1 MLIGFALPILAAVGI
16 VVLHEAHTSRLQA
29 RELARYAATL
39 DYEVRQGPS
48 EAILFPADGPFDRR
62 LGYQLLPSF
71 MQRLYDRDYAITRQ
85 AHFSPALMRYAEHR
99 LFPPYAEKAQAGLDI
114 ADCRG
119 VPIYDFRYPQRR
131 YANFASLPPLVVQ
144 SLLFIENRDLL
155 DHERPYL
162 NPAVDWGRFTQAA
175 LSQVGKMLGF
185 SAHSFGGSTLATQ
198 IEKYRHSAEGRT
210 GSIGDKLRQML
221 SASVRSY
228 REGPANFAARQDIV
242 LTYLNSVPLSAAPGY
257 GEVTGLAD
265 GLWVWYGA
273 DYRQVGEALDGKA
286 GLAAQGL
293 ALRQVLAL
301 MIAHRRPSFYLA
313 PRGRDE
319 LDRMTDSHLRVLTQ
333 AGVIEAPLR
342 DAALAQKLAF
352 RDPRSQPTVQPLP
365 TNKGVTLAR
374 TRLAGMLG
382 VPLYDLDRLDLRAN
396 TTLQHELQ
404 ESVTAYLQK
413 LADPDYAAQLGLIGE
428 RLLTPTST
436 RSVRYSFTLFE
447 RTPSGNQVRVQTDN
461 TDQPFD
467 INEGSKLE
475 LGSTAKLRVLASYL
489 ETVAQI
495 HRDYGGMSVAE
506 LRKVEVEP
514 LDFILRWGIDY
525 LVASRD
531 RDLSAMLQAAMER
544 RYSASPY
551 ESFFTG
557 GGLHTFNNFRK
568 EDNGRRPMLLEALRE
583 SINLPFVRL
592 LRDLIRH
599 DIYQNA
605 GSKVQLL
612 ADDKDP
618 RRADYLDRFVDK
630 ESQVY
635 LRRFWV
641 KYRDKDANQRLETF
655 LDGLRPWPVRL
666 AAIHRYLQPQAD
678 LASFSAFLRERL
690 PRGSLTDKRAAELY
704 ERYGPGKFNLNDQG
718 YVARVHPLEL
728 WLLGYLQKQP
738 QATFGEAVAASGA
751 ERKEVYGWLFKS
763 RHKNARDKRI
773 RILLEVEAFLD
784 LHQQWKKLGYPF
796 DHLVPSYAT
805 ALGSS
810 GDRPAALAE
819 LDGDHRQ
826 RWRAHADPAP
836 GAPRLRPGYALR
848 DALRPGSHPRPA
860 GDDLGGRHD
869 PAQRAV
875 PGGRRRHRAAPARH
889 LQPSGRRA
897 TGDGRQDRHRRQPP
911 ADLQRRR
918 PRAQFEGTEP
928 HRHFRLLHRPA
939 ALRYPHRLRRRQR
952 VEPVQVHLGPASA
965 GTQGHGTAPQGL
977 PRPTHRHPLPGT
989 VVAAT
994 DRPPVAVQRTG
1005 QYQAGRSSSRSPWM
1019 RVSPKSFSSPSEWH
1033 SGCSSSVA
1041 TSRAACDTTSTWECC
1056 AAWPTRRPRAGSRSG
1071 CRLVSGSLSTSSAG
1085 GRGDNRAAIHSR

>member
-1 MLIGFALPILAAVGI
+1 M
-16 VVLHEAHTSRLQA
+16 
-29 RELARYAATL
+29 
-39 DYEVRQGPS
+39 
-48 EAILFPADGPFDRR
+48 
-62 LGYQLLPSF
+62 
-71 MQRLYDRDYAITRQ
+71 
-85 AHFSPALMRYAEHR
+85 
-99 LFPPYAEKAQAGLDI
+99 
-114 ADCRG
+114 
-119 VPIYDFRYPQRR
+119 
-131 YANFASLPPLVVQ
+131 
-144 SLLFIENRDLL
+144 
-155 DHERPYL
+155 
-162 NPAVDWGRFTQAA
+162 
-175 LSQVGKMLGF
+175 
-185 SAHSFGGSTLATQ
+185 
-198 IEKYRHSAEGRT
+198 
-210 GSIGDKLRQML
+210 
-221 SASVRSY
+221 
-228 REGPANFAARQDIV
+228 
-242 LTYLNSVPLSAAPGY
+242 
-257 GEVTGLAD
+257 
-265 GLWVWYGA
+265 
-273 DYRQVGEALDGKA
+273 
-286 GLAAQGL
+286 
-293 ALRQVLAL
+293 
-301 MIAHRRPSFYLA
+301 
-313 PRGRDE
+313 
-319 LDRMTDSHLRVLTQ
+319 
-333 AGVIEAPLR
+333 
-342 DAALAQKLAF
+342 
-352 RDPRSQPTVQPLP
+352 
-365 TNKGVTLAR
+365 
-374 TRLAGMLG
+374 
-382 VPLYDLDRLDLRAN
+382 
-396 TTLQHELQ
+396 
-404 ESVTAYLQK
+404 
-413 LADPDYAAQLGLIGE
+413 
-428 RLLTPTST
+428 
-436 RSVRYSFTLFE
+436 
-447 RTPSGNQVRVQTDN
+447 
-461 TDQPFD
+461 
-467 INEGSKLE
+467 
-475 LGSTAKLRVLASYL
+475 
-489 ETVAQI
+489 
-495 HRDYGGMSVAE
+495 
-506 LRKVEVEP
+506 
-514 LDFILRWGIDY
+514 
-525 LVASRD
+525 
-531 RDLSAMLQAAMER
+531 
-544 RYSASPY
+544 
-551 ESFFTG
+551 
-557 GGLHTFNNFRK
+557 
-568 EDNGRRPMLLEALRE
+568 
-583 SINLPFVRL
+583 
-592 LRDLIRH
+592 
-599 DIYQNA
+599 
-605 GSKVQLL
+605 L

-819 LDGDHRQ
+819 LMGIIVNDGVRMPTLRLEHLDFALGTPYETRFAPEATLGQ
-826 RWRAHADPAP
+826 RVMTSEVATTLRNALSQVVDAGTARRLQGTFSRPD
-836 GAPRLRPGYALR
+836 GAPLVM
-848 DALRPGSHPRPA
+848 
-860 GDDLGGRHD
+860 GGKT
-869 PAQRAV
+869 
-875 PGGRRRHRAAPARH
+875 G
-889 LQPSGRRA
+889 
-897 TGDGRQDRHRRQPP
+897 TGDNRLQTFSAGGHVRSSKALNRTATFVFYIGPRR
-911 ADLQRRR
+911 
-918 PRAQFEGTEP
+918 
-928 HRHFRLLHRPA
+928 
-939 ALRYPHRLRRRQR
+939 RYPHRLRRRQR

>member
-1 MLIGFALPILAAVGI
+1 
-16 VVLHEAHTSRLQA
+16 
-29 RELARYAATL
+29 
-39 DYEVRQGPS
+39 
-48 EAILFPADGPFDRR
+48 
-62 LGYQLLPSF
+62 
-71 MQRLYDRDYAITRQ
+71 
-85 AHFSPALMRYAEHR
+85 
-99 LFPPYAEKAQAGLDI
+99 
-114 ADCRG
+114 
-119 VPIYDFRYPQRR
+119 
-131 YANFASLPPLVVQ
+131 
-144 SLLFIENRDLL
+144 
-155 DHERPYL
+155 
-162 NPAVDWGRFTQAA
+162 
-175 LSQVGKMLGF
+175 
-185 SAHSFGGSTLATQ
+185 
-198 IEKYRHSAEGRT
+198 
-210 GSIGDKLRQML
+210 
-221 SASVRSY
+221 
-228 REGPANFAARQDIV
+228 
-242 LTYLNSVPLSAAPGY
+242 
-257 GEVTGLAD
+257 
-265 GLWVWYGA
+265 
-273 DYRQVGEALDGKA
+273 
-286 GLAAQGL
+286 
-293 ALRQVLAL
+293 

-690 PRGSLTDKRAAELY
+690 PCGSLTDKRAAELY

-784 LHQQWKKLGYPF
+784 LHQQETRLSLRSPG
-796 DHLVPSYAT
+796 
-805 ALGSS
+805 ALLRH
-810 GDRPAALAE
+810 RPGQLRRPPGGAGRT
-819 LDGDHRQ
+819 DGDHRQ

-1041 TSRAACDTTSTWECC
+1041 TSRAACDTTSTWS
-1056 AAWPTRRPRAGSRSG
+1056 AARPGRPGARGPAAGRD
-1071 CRLVSGSLSTSSAG
+1071 AG
-1085 GRGDNRAAIHSR
+1085 WFPVR

>member
-1 MLIGFALPILAAVGI
+1 
-16 VVLHEAHTSRLQA
+16 
-29 RELARYAATL
+29 
-39 DYEVRQGPS
+39 
-48 EAILFPADGPFDRR
+48 
-62 LGYQLLPSF
+62 
-71 MQRLYDRDYAITRQ
+71 
-85 AHFSPALMRYAEHR
+85 
-99 LFPPYAEKAQAGLDI
+99 
-114 ADCRG
+114 
-119 VPIYDFRYPQRR
+119 
-131 YANFASLPPLVVQ
+131 
-144 SLLFIENRDLL
+144 
-155 DHERPYL
+155 
-162 NPAVDWGRFTQAA
+162 
-175 LSQVGKMLGF
+175 
-185 SAHSFGGSTLATQ
+185 
-198 IEKYRHSAEGRT
+198 
-210 GSIGDKLRQML
+210 
-221 SASVRSY
+221 
-228 REGPANFAARQDIV
+228 
-242 LTYLNSVPLSAAPGY
+242 
-257 GEVTGLAD
+257 
-265 GLWVWYGA
+265 
-273 DYRQVGEALDGKA
+273 
-286 GLAAQGL
+286 
-293 ALRQVLAL
+293 
-301 MIAHRRPSFYLA
+301 
-313 PRGRDE
+313 
-319 LDRMTDSHLRVLTQ
+319 MTDSHLRVLTQ

-506 LRKVEVEP
+506 PAQGGSGAARFHPPLGHRPPGRQPRPRSFRDAPGGHGTALFGQPLRELLHRRRAAHLQQLP
-514 LDFILRWGIDY
+514 QGRQRPPANAAGSPARIDQPALR
-525 LVASRD
+525 AP
-531 RDLSAMLQAAMER
+531 AARPDPPRHLPER
-544 RYSASPY
+544 REQGAVA
-551 ESFFTG
+551 
-557 GGLHTFNNFRK
+557 
-568 EDNGRRPMLLEALRE
+568 GRR
-583 SINLPFVRL
+583 
-592 LRDLIRH
+592 
-599 DIYQNA
+599 Q
-605 GSKVQLL
+605 
-612 ADDKDP
+612 DP

-819 LDGDHRQ
+819 LMGIIVNDGVRMPTLRLEHLDFALGTPYETRFAPEATLGQ
-826 RWRAHADPAP
+826 RVMTSEVATTLRNALSQVVDAGTARRLQGTFSRPD
-836 GAPRLRPGYALR
+836 GAPLVM
-848 DALRPGSHPRPA
+848 
-860 GDDLGGRHD
+860 GGKT
-869 PAQRAV
+869 
-875 PGGRRRHRAAPARH
+875 G
-889 LQPSGRRA
+889 
-897 TGDGRQDRHRRQPP
+897 TGDNR
-911 ADLQRRR
+911 LQTFSAGGHVRSSKALNRTATFVFYIG
-918 PRAQFEGTEP
+918 P
-928 HRHFRLLHRPA
+928 RHFGTLTA
-939 ALRYPHRLRRRQR
+939 YVDGSESSQFKFTSAL
-952 VEPVQVHLGPASA
+952 PVQVLKGMAPLLRDYLDPR
-965 GTQGHGTAPQGL
+965 TATRCQVPLSPQ
-977 PRPTHRHPLPGT
+977 
-989 VVAAT
+989 
-994 DRPPVAVQRTG
+994 QI
-1005 QYQAGRSSSRSPWM
+1005 GR
-1019 RVSPKSFSSPSEWH
+1019 
-1033 SGCSSSVA
+1033 
-1041 TSRAACDTTSTWECC
+1041 
-1056 AAWPTRRPRAGSRSG
+1056 
-1071 CRLVSGSLSTSSAG
+1071 L
-1085 GRGDNRAAIHSR
+1085 

>member
-1 MLIGFALPILAAVGI
+1 M
-16 VVLHEAHTSRLQA
+16 
-29 RELARYAATL
+29 
-39 DYEVRQGPS
+39 
-48 EAILFPADGPFDRR
+48 
-62 LGYQLLPSF
+62 
-71 MQRLYDRDYAITRQ
+71 
-85 AHFSPALMRYAEHR
+85 
-99 LFPPYAEKAQAGLDI
+99 
-114 ADCRG
+114 
-119 VPIYDFRYPQRR
+119 
-131 YANFASLPPLVVQ
+131 Q

-185 SAHSFGGSTLATQ
+185 SAHSSGGSTLATQ

-242 LTYLNSVPLSAAPGY
+242 LTYLNSVPLSAAP

-514 LDFILRWGIDY
+514 LDFILRWGIDH

-592 LRDLIRH
+592 LRPDPPRH
-599 DIYQNA
+599 LPERREQGAVA
-605 GSKVQLL
+605 GRRQGP
-612 ADDKDP
+612 AP
-618 RRADYLDRFVDK
+618 RRLSRPFRRQGKPGLPAPLLG
-630 ESQVY
+630 QVPRQGRQPAPGD
-635 LRRFWV
+635 LPRRP
-641 KYRDKDANQRLETF
+641 AS
-655 LDGLRPWPVRL
+655 WPVRL

-819 LDGDHRQ
+819 LMGIIVNDGVRMPTLRLEHLDFALGTPYETRFAPEATLGQ
-826 RWRAHADPAP
+826 RVMTSEVAATLRNALSQVVDAGTARRLQGTFSRPD
-836 GAPRLRPGYALR
+836 GAPLVM
-848 DALRPGSHPRPA
+848 
-860 GDDLGGRHD
+860 GGKT
-869 PAQRAV
+869 
-875 PGGRRRHRAAPARH
+875 G
-889 LQPSGRRA
+889 
-897 TGDGRQDRHRRQPP
+897 TGDNRLQTFSAGGHVRSSKALNRTATFVFYIGPRHGTLT
-911 ADLQRRR
+911 AYVDGSESS
-918 PRAQFEGTEP
+918 QFKFTS
-928 HRHFRLLHRPA
+928 
-939 ALRYPHRLRRRQR
+939 AL
-952 VEPVQVHLGPASA
+952 PVQVLKGMAPLLRDYLDPR
-965 GTQGHGTAPQGL
+965 TATRCQVPLSPQ
-977 PRPTHRHPLPGT
+977 
-989 VVAAT
+989 
-994 DRPPVAVQRTG
+994 QI
-1005 QYQAGRSSSRSPWM
+1005 GR
-1019 RVSPKSFSSPSEWH
+1019 
-1033 SGCSSSVA
+1033 
-1041 TSRAACDTTSTWECC
+1041 
-1056 AAWPTRRPRAGSRSG
+1056 
-1071 CRLVSGSLSTSSAG
+1071 L
-1085 GRGDNRAAIHSR
+1085 